1 MKKFIFTVW
10 LNHEQIHE
18 EEKRMNIG
26 LDFDDTYTSDPEAWN
41 EFIYNFTSR
50 GHTIYCTTFRFPEQS
65 QQVYDSIGKVIGND
79 NCYFTAYTAKRQY
92 MQSKGIM
99 IDVWIDDQPIL
110 IDAGTNEGVI

>member
-18 EEKRMNIG
+18 KEKRMNIG
-26 LDFDDTYTSDPEAWN
+26 LDFDDTYTRDPEGWN

-79 NCYFTAYTAKRQY
+79 NCHFTAYTAKRQY

-110 IDAGTNEGVI
+110 IDAGANEGIV

>member
-1 MKKFIFTVW
+1 MK
-10 LNHEQIHE
+10 
-18 EEKRMNIG
+18 IG
-26 LDFDDTYTSDPEAWN
+26 LDFDDTYTRDPEGWN
-41 EFIYNFTSR
+41 EFIHNFTSR

-79 NCYFTAYTAKRQY
+79 NCHFTAYTAKRQY

-110 IDAGTNEGVI
+110 IDAGAYQGVV